1 MRPRARARSAAVAAL
16 RRLAPMV
23 GHDLVRR
30 DFYGPVPDVPHAD
43 DPIWTRPA
51 SLVGVSLDTA
61 AQLRFLETEL
71 GPYLGEFHPP
81 ETRDAEGGFHLW
93 NGYYQAVDAEVL
105 YAMIRHLKPRR
116 VLEIG
121 SGYSTLVTAAASVRN
136 RQQGKASEVT
146 AVDPEPRLPLWPPP
160 DGLDRVLPTAAEQL
174 PLERFL
180 ELGRGDVLFVDSSHT
195 VKLGSDV
202 NFLVLEVL
210 PRLRPGVVVHF
221 HDIFLPYEYPRAW
234 YERGTYLAEHYLL
247 HAFLIGNAAY
257 EIVFAAHAV
266 VRAHRERVCELIPSL
281 RSRRDHH
288 PAAFWIARTTASA
301 PSDTGG
307 APS

>member
-1 MRPRARARSAAVAAL
+1 
-16 RRLAPMV
+16 
-23 GHDLVRR
+23 
-30 DFYGPVPDVPHAD
+30 
-43 DPIWTRPA
+43 
-51 SLVGVSLDTA
+51 
-61 AQLRFLETEL
+61 
-71 GPYLGEFHPP
+71 
-81 ETRDAEGGFHLW
+81 
-93 NGYYQAVDAEVL
+93 
-105 YAMIRHLKPRR
+105 MIRHLKPRR